1 LRNVFPIVS
10 LLALLGI
17 FAESLTHPSPDRA
30 RSYHAQ
36 VRREAERIPL
46 QIRQWMGEDSPIP
59 AQARDLLKPNVL
71 ISRRY
76 VAPDGDSA
84 MLLIVQSADARD
96 MGGHHPPVCYP
107 NAGWSKLDEPRD
119 SEIEVAGMA
128 IPITEYTYG
137 VAGIDGVR
145 ERRILDFFVLKPVGP
160 VREQRHVRRQASD
173 YRLRHYGAAQI
184 QVIVDG
190 PTSIAARERIFAEF
204 VEPLIPL
211 IRAIGAP
218 GEPS

>member
-1 LRNVFPIVS
+1 MRRIFPIAS
-10 LLALLGI
+10 LLMLLGI
-17 FAESLTHPSPDRA
+17 FAESLTHPSPEGA
-30 RSYHAQ
+30 HAYHAQ
-36 VRREAERIPL
+36 VRELAEQVPL
-46 QIRQWMGEDSPIP
+46 QIGDWMGEDSPVP

-76 VAPDGDSA
+76 VAPSGDSVL
-84 MLLIVQSADARD
+84 LLIVQSADARD
-96 MGGHHPPVCYP
+96 MGGHYPPVCYP
-107 NAGWSKLDEPRD
+107 NAGWSKLQEPRD
-119 SEIEVAGMA
+119 SEVQVAGTA
-128 IPITEYTYG
+128 IPLTEYTYG
-137 VAGIDGVR
+137 VDGFDGGR

-190 PTSIAARERIFAEF
+190 PTSITAREAIFAEF

-211 IRAIGAP
+211 IQAITAA

>member
-1 LRNVFPIVS
+1 MRRIFPIAS
-10 LLALLGI
+10 LIMLLGI
-17 FAESLTHPSPDRA
+17 FAESLTHPSPARA
-30 RSYHAQ
+30 EGYHEQ
-36 VRREAERIPL
+36 IRREAAGVPL
-46 QIRQWMGEDSPIP
+46 QIGQWMGEDSPVP

-76 VAPDGDSA
+76 VDRDGDSA

-96 MGGHHPPVCYP
+96 MGGHYPPVCYP

-119 SEIEVAGMA
+119 SEVEVAGTM
-128 IPITEYTYG
+128 IPLTEYTYG
-137 VAGIDGVR
+137 VAGVDGVR

-160 VREQRHVRRQASD
+160 VREQVHVRRQASD
-173 YRLRHYGAAQI
+173 YRLRHYGAAQF

-190 PTSIAARERIFAEF
+190 PTSVADREQIFAEF
-204 VEPLIPL
+204 IEPLIPL
-211 IRAIGAP
+211 IQAIGAA

>member
-1 LRNVFPIVS
+1 MRKAFPIAS
-10 LLALLGI
+10 LLMLLGI
-17 FAESLTHPSPDRA
+17 FAESLTHPSPERA
-30 RSYHAQ
+30 QSYHEQ
-36 VRREAERIPL
+36 IRREADRIPM
-46 QIRQWMGEDSPIP
+46 QIGDWMGEDSPVP

-76 VAPDGDSA
+76 VAPDGESA

-96 MGGHHPPVCYP
+96 MGGHYPPVCYP
-107 NAGWSKLDEPRD
+107 NAGWAKLAEPRD
-119 SEIEVAGMA
+119 SEVEVAGAA

-137 VAGIDGVR
+137 VGGVTGVR
-145 ERRILDFFVLKPVGP
+145 ERRILDFFVLKPVGA
-160 VREQRHVRRQASD
+160 VREQSHVRRQGSD

-190 PTSIAARERIFAEF
+190 PTSVEARERIFAEF

-211 IRAIGAP
+211 IEAIEASGD
-218 GEPS
+218 PS

>member
-1 LRNVFPIVS
+1 MRRIFPIAS
-10 LLALLGI
+10 LLMLLGI
-17 FAESLTHPSPDRA
+17 FAESLTHPSPEGA
-30 RSYHAQ
+30 HAYHAQ
-36 VRREAERIPL
+36 VRELAEQVPL
-46 QIRQWMGEDSPIP
+46 QIGDWMGEDSPVP

-76 VAPDGDSA
+76 VAPSGDSVL
-84 MLLIVQSADARD
+84 LLIVQSADARD
-96 MGGHHPPVCYP
+96 MGGHYPPVCYP
-107 NAGWSKLDEPRD
+107 NAGWSKLQEPRD
-119 SEIEVAGMA
+119 SEVQVAGTA
-128 IPITEYTYG
+128 IPLTEYTYG
-137 VAGIDGVR
+137 VDGFDGGR

-190 PTSIAARERIFAEF
+190 PTSIAAREAIFAEF

-211 IRAIGAP
+211 IQAITAA

>member
-1 LRNVFPIVS
+1 MRKLFPIAS
-10 LLALLGI
+10 LVMLLGI
-17 FAESLTHPSPDRA
+17 FAETLTHPSPERA
-30 RSYHAQ
+30 WEYHAGI
-36 VRREAERIPL
+36 RREAEQIPIRIG
-46 QIRQWMGEDSPIP
+46 RWMGEDSAVP

-76 VAPDGDSA
+76 VAPDGESA

-96 MGGHHPPVCYP
+96 MGGHYPPVCYP
-107 NAGWSKLDEPRD
+107 NAGWAKLAEPRD
-119 SEIEVAGMA
+119 SQVDVAGVT

-137 VAGIDGVR
+137 VAGLDGAR

-160 VREQRHVRRQASD
+160 VREQRNVRRQASD

-211 IRAIGAP
+211 IEAIGAP